1 LAWIHETSGL
11 DVSPARKKDMGKS
24 KKILV
29 AVDGSPQSLHAVRYF
44 ALNFSKGDLKVNLMQ
59 VLSTEPEPFRDMEKG
74 QLFSRK
80 MRTRQSE
87 WIRKEKESA
96 QEFLE
101 ETRQVLLKA
110 NLRESN
116 LGLILQERQVGIARD
131 IIAESSRGY
140 DAVVIGRQGSSKF
153 RDIFLGSVSYKI
165 VQAVGDIPV
174 WVVGGDIRSKKML
187 IAVDGSKNSRKA
199 VDYVG
204 TFAAVNGAEVTL
216 FNAVR
221 EFRLAMLDI
230 STPGGEEIEEKIL
243 AELEKDVQRMFN
255 TYRRRLEKAGVE
267 ARGISSKYILQ
278 SRSRSGDI
286 IKEAKEGEFGT
297 IVMGRRGLSSVHEFP
312 LGRVTTKVLNRADQ
326 FALWIVP

>member
-1 LAWIHETSGL
+1 MGL
-11 DVSPARKKDMGKS
+11 DISLTRKQNMGIS

-29 AVDGSPQSLHAVRYF
+29 AVDGSPQSLEAVNYV
-44 ALNFSKGDLKVNLMQ
+44 ALNFSKGDLKVNLMR

-80 MRTRQSE
+80 MRTSQAE
-87 WIRKEKESA
+87 WLKKEKESA

-101 ETRQVLLKA
+101 ETRHILLKA
-110 NLRESN
+110 NFREGDV
-116 LGLILQERQVGIARD
+116 GLILQERQVGIARD
-131 IIAESSRGY
+131 IIAESSKGY
-140 DAVVIGRQGSSKF
+140 DAVVVGRQGSSKF
-153 RDIFLGSVSYKI
+153 RDIFLGSVAYKI
-165 VQAVGDIPV
+165 VQALGDIPL
-174 WVVGGDIRSKKML
+174 WIVGGDIRSRKIF
-187 IAVDGSKNSRKA
+187 IAVDGSENSRKA

-243 AELEKDVQRMFN
+243 AELEKDVQRMFDS
-255 TYRRRLEKAGVE
+255 YRGRLEKAGVE
-267 ARGISSKYILQ
+267 AKGISSKYTLQ
-278 SRSRSGDI
+278 SQSRAGDI
-286 IKEAKEGEFGT
+286 LKEAKEGEVGT
-297 IVMGRRGLSSVHEFP
+297 IVMGRRGLSRVHEFP
-312 LGRVTTKVLNRADQ
+312 LGRVTTKVLNRADL

>member
-1 LAWIHETSGL
+1 
-11 DVSPARKKDMGKS
+11 
-24 KKILV
+24 
-29 AVDGSPQSLHAVRYF
+29 
-44 ALNFSKGDLKVNLMQ
+44 
-59 VLSTEPEPFRDMEKG
+59 
-74 QLFSRK
+74 
-80 MRTRQSE
+80 
-87 WIRKEKESA
+87 
-96 QEFLE
+96 
-101 ETRQVLLKA
+101 
-110 NLRESN
+110 
-116 LGLILQERQVGIARD
+116 
-131 IIAESSRGY
+131 
-140 DAVVIGRQGSSKF
+140 
-153 RDIFLGSVSYKI
+153 
-165 VQAVGDIPV
+165 
-174 WVVGGDIRSKKML
+174 
-187 IAVDGSKNSRKA
+187 
-199 VDYVG
+199 
-204 TFAAVNGAEVTL
+204 L

-243 AELEKDVQRMFN
+243 AELEKDVQRMFD

>member
-1 LAWIHETSGL
+1 
-11 DVSPARKKDMGKS
+11 MGIS

-29 AVDGSPQSLHAVRYF
+29 AMDGSPQSLEAVNYV
-44 ALNFSKGDLKVNLMQ
+44 ALNFSKGNLKVNLMR

-80 MRTRQSE
+80 MRTSQSE
-87 WIRKEKESA
+87 WLKKEKESA

-101 ETRQVLLKA
+101 ETRHILLKA
-110 NLRESN
+110 NFREGDV
-116 LGLILQERQVGIARD
+116 GLILQERQVGIARD
-131 IIAESSRGY
+131 IIAESSKGY
-140 DAVVIGRQGSSKF
+140 DAVVVGRQGSSKF

-165 VQAVGDIPV
+165 VQALGDIPL
-174 WVVGGDIRSKKML
+174 WIVGGDIRSRKIL
-187 IAVDGSKNSRKA
+187 IAVDGSENSRKA

-243 AELEKDVQRMFN
+243 AELEKDVQRMFDS
-255 TYRRRLEKAGVE
+255 YRRRLEKAGVE
-267 ARGISSKYILQ
+267 AKGISSKYTLQ
-278 SRSRSGDI
+278 SQSRAGDI
-286 IKEAKEGEFGT
+286 LKEAKEGEVGT
-297 IVMGRRGLSSVHEFP
+297 IVMGRRGLSRVHEFP
-312 LGRVTTKVLNRADQ
+312 LGRVTTKVLNRADL

>member
-1 LAWIHETSGL
+1 
-11 DVSPARKKDMGKS
+11 MGSS

-29 AVDGSPQSLHAVRYF
+29 AVDGSPQSLDAVRYV
-44 ALNFSKGDLKVNLMQ
+44 ALNFSKSDIKINLMH
-59 VLSTEPEPFRDMEKG
+59 VLSTEPESFRDMEKE

-80 MRTRQSE
+80 MRTKQAE

-101 ETRQVLLKA
+101 ETRHILLKA
-110 NLRESN
+110 NLREGN
-116 LGLILQERQVGIARD
+116 VGLILQERQVGIARD
-131 IIAESSRGY
+131 IIAESSKGY

-174 WVVGGDIRSKKML
+174 WVIGGDVRSRKML

-204 TFAAVNGAEVTL
+204 NFAAANGAEVTL

-243 AELEKDVQRMFN
+243 AELEKDVQRMFD

-267 ARGISSKYILQ
+267 ARGISSKYTLQ

-286 IKEAKEGEFGT
+286 LKEAKEGDFGT
-297 IVMGRRGLSSVHEFP
+297 IVMGRRGLSRVHEFP
-312 LGRVTTKVLNRADQ
+312 LGRVTTKVLNRADL

>member
-1 LAWIHETSGL
+1 MS
-11 DVSPARKKDMGKS
+11 RS

-29 AVDGSPQSLHAVRYF
+29 AVDGSPQSLDGVRYI
-44 ALNFSKGDLKVNLMQ
+44 ALKIPNADLQVNLMH
-59 VLSTEPEPFRDMEKG
+59 VLSTEPEPFRDLEKE

-80 MRTRQSE
+80 MRTKQAE

-96 QEFLE
+96 QKFLAE
-101 ETRQVLLKA
+101 AKNILLGA
-110 NLRESN
+110 NLREGN
-116 LGLILQERQVGIARD
+116 VGLILQERQVGVARD
-131 IIAESSRGY
+131 IIAESSKGY

-165 VQAVGDIPV
+165 VQAVADIPV
-174 WVVGGDIRSKKML
+174 WVIGGDIRSKKIL
-187 IAVDGSKNSRKA
+187 VAVDGSKNSRKA

-204 TFAAVNGAEVTL
+204 KFAATNGAEVTL

-230 STPGGEEIEEKIL
+230 ATPGGEEIEGKIL
-243 AELEKDVQRMFN
+243 AELEKDVQRMFDS
-255 TYRRRLEKAGVE
+255 YRGRLEKAGVE
-267 ARGISSKYILQ
+267 GRGISSKYILQ
-278 SRSRSGDI
+278 SRSRSADI
-286 IKEAKEGEFGT
+286 LKEAKEGDFGT

-312 LGRVTTKVLNRADQ
+312 LGRVTTKVLNRADL

>member
-1 LAWIHETSGL
+1 MTI
-11 DVSPARKKDMGKS
+11 S
-24 KKILV
+24 KKVLV
-29 AVDGSPQSLHAVRYF
+29 AVDGSPQSLEAVNYV
-44 ALNFSKGDLKVNLMQ
+44 ALNFSKGDLKVNLMR

-80 MRTRQSE
+80 MRTSQAE
-87 WIRKEKESA
+87 WIKKEKESA

-101 ETRQVLLKA
+101 ETRHILLKA
-110 NLRESN
+110 NFSEGDV
-116 LGLILQERQVGIARD
+116 GLILQERQVGIARD
-131 IIAESSRGY
+131 IIAEGSKGY

-165 VQAVGDIPV
+165 VQALGDIPL
-174 WVVGGDIRSKKML
+174 WIVGGDVSSRKIL
-187 IAVDGSKNSRKA
+187 IAVDGSENSRKA

-243 AELEKDVQRMFN
+243 AELEKDVKRMFDS
-255 TYRRRLEKAGVE
+255 YRRRLEEAGVE
-267 ARGISSKYILQ
+267 TRGISSKYTLQ
-278 SRSRSGDI
+278 SQSRAGDI
-286 IKEAKEGEFGT
+286 LKEAKEGEFGT
-297 IVMGRRGLSSVHEFP
+297 IAMGRRGLSRVHEFP
-312 LGRVTTKVLNRADQ
+312 LGRVTAKVLNRADL

>member
-1 LAWIHETSGL
+1 MII
-11 DVSPARKKDMGKS
+11 S

-29 AVDGSPQSLHAVRYF
+29 AVDGSPQSLEAVNYV
-44 ALNFSKGDLKVNLMQ
+44 ALNFSKGDLKVNLMR

-80 MRTRQSE
+80 MRTSQAE
-87 WIRKEKESA
+87 WIKKEKESA

-101 ETRQVLLKA
+101 ETRHILLKA
-110 NLRESN
+110 NFSEGDV
-116 LGLILQERQVGIARD
+116 GLILQERQVGIARD
-131 IIAESSRGY
+131 IIAEGSKGY

-165 VQAVGDIPV
+165 VQALGDIPL
-174 WVVGGDIRSKKML
+174 WIVGGDVRSRKIL
-187 IAVDGSKNSRKA
+187 IAVDGSENSRKA

-216 FNAVR
+216 FNAVG

-243 AELEKDVQRMFN
+243 AELEKDVKRMFDS
-255 TYRRRLEKAGVE
+255 YGRRLEEAGVE
-267 ARGISSKYILQ
+267 TRGISSKYTLQ
-278 SRSRSGDI
+278 SQSRAGDI
-286 IKEAKEGEFGT
+286 LKEAKEGEFGT
-297 IVMGRRGLSSVHEFP
+297 IAMGRRGLSKVHEFP
-312 LGRVTTKVLNRADQ
+312 LGRVTAKVLNRADL